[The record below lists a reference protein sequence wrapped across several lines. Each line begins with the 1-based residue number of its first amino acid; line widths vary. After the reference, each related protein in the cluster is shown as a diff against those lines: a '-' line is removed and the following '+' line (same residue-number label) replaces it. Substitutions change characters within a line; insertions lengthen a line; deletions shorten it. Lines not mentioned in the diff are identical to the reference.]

1 MLYPESQF
9 KIYSGKLVSLEI
21 ELEEI
26 QSKLDRASFIILAT
40 AVLTLIYT
48 VFKGLDSNYDGS
60 ISIITGSTVLVYFL
74 LWLGSY
80 RNPLT
85 CFIIALFV
93 FIVNSIYNL
102 PTILEESII
111 VMAYRLSVPTI
122 LILGIWNVIYSW
134 YCIRKIKQKEI
145 ENPDCVNP
153 LIYVIK
159 ENFIYNDQ
167 RHYDV
172 IINNIDSVSNW
183 NELNEII
190 LNDSTRY
197 VNYSIE
203 YHVYN
208 KLCQIFVER
217 PFVDYKVIVNAIFE
231 TGLRNEIHIYFSMLV
246 KIYGEENWSEEIWMR
261 GQEILTSSRGD
272 KNLLFIFERAINLT
286 ENSKIKKDL
295 GVLIGQV
302 KNNLLA

>member
-40 AVLTLIYT
+40 AILTLIYT

-134 YCIRKIKQKEI
+134 YCIRK
-145 ENPDCVNP
+145 
-153 LIYVIK
+153 
-159 ENFIYNDQ
+159 
-167 RHYDV
+167 
-172 IINNIDSVSNW
+172 
-183 NELNEII
+183 
-190 LNDSTRY
+190 
-197 VNYSIE
+197 
-203 YHVYN
+203 
-208 KLCQIFVER
+208 
-217 PFVDYKVIVNAIFE
+217 
-231 TGLRNEIHIYFSMLV
+231 
-246 KIYGEENWSEEIWMR
+246 
-261 GQEILTSSRGD
+261 
-272 KNLLFIFERAINLT
+272 
-286 ENSKIKKDL
+286 
-295 GVLIGQV
+295 
-302 KNNLLA
+302 

>member
-203 YHVYN
+203 SVSYTH
-208 KLCQIFVER
+208 
-217 PFVDYKVIVNAIFE
+217 
-231 TGLRNEIHIYFSMLV
+231 
-246 KIYGEENWSEEIWMR
+246 
-261 GQEILTSSRGD
+261 LT
-272 KNLLFIFERAINLT
+272 LPT
-286 ENSKIKKDL
+286 TPY
-295 GVLIGQV
+295 V
-302 KNNLLA
+302 